1 MGMTLHSPGKV
12 PYRLCLTSVGSLMH
26 LASLHT
32 GFEDDLTDV
41 RYAWHAT

>member
-1 MGMTLHSPGKV
+1 
-12 PYRLCLTSVGSLMH
+12 LTSVGSLMH

-41 RYAWHAT
+41 R